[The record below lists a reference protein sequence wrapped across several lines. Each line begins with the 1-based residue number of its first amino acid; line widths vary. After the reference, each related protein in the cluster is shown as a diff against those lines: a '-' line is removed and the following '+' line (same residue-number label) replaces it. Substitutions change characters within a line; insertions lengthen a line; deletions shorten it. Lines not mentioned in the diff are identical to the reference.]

1 MGRKEVGLLF
11 PPFNQNK
18 DAESLRIVYY
28 MGKRNSC
35 SFPTFIVG
43 SRVGEVTS
51 LLHTEKIEMVILP
64 FLSNHRSSRFLRRFF
79 FSFL

>member
-1 MGRKEVGLLF
+1 MGRKEVGHLF

-18 DAESLRIVYY
+18 GAESLRIMYY

-43 SRVGEVTS
+43 SRFGEVTS
-51 LLHTEKIEMVILP
+51 WLHTEKFENGNFTFPKQSKILQV
-64 FLSNHRSSRFLRRFF
+64 FKTLLF
-79 FSFL
+79 